1 MIRFCG
7 IITLGPT
14 FQKNFFVP
22 GFLKRP
28 AKPEETRRFSH
39 KETGR
44 HRRYRSAGF
53 RDCVRKES
61 RRHRRGYQRKD
72 NQKVERRTPEL
83 EPQSQTQDYAQEE
96 TENHLPSRTISASKA
111 YVARIARSVVRR
123 NEETKCFT
131 QTLLNGTSS
140 TNSWEFKSALAGLTQ
155 GTSTTTGVG
164 ARIALVAIE
173 YFVKIAPAV
182 ASVGGEGSMCRMV
195 FYHNKAAAGAVPDVA
210 QIFDTNNFYSGRNV
224 NYATKFSLLDDIT
237 HQMVITSYNSSSGV
251 AFSAGP
257 ALFKIIR

>member
-1 MIRFCG
+1 M
-7 IITLGPT
+7 L
-14 FQKNFFVP
+14 
-22 GFLKRP
+22 
-28 AKPEETRRFSH
+28 
-39 KETGR
+39 
-44 HRRYRSAGF
+44 
-53 RDCVRKES
+53 RKKQ
-61 RRHRRGYQRKD
+61 RTTYRRG
-72 NQKVERRTPEL
+72 
-83 EPQSQTQDYAQEE
+83 QSR
-96 TENHLPSRTISASKA
+96 PSKA

-123 NEETKCFT
+123 KETKCFT

-155 GTSTTTGVG
+155 GTSTTTRVG

-257 ALFKIIR
+257 ALFKIIG

>member
-1 MIRFCG
+1 M
-7 IITLGPT
+7 L
-14 FQKNFFVP
+14 
-22 GFLKRP
+22 
-28 AKPEETRRFSH
+28 
-39 KETGR
+39 
-44 HRRYRSAGF
+44 
-53 RDCVRKES
+53 RKKQ
-61 RRHRRGYQRKD
+61 RTTYRRG
-72 NQKVERRTPEL
+72 
-83 EPQSQTQDYAQEE
+83 QSR
-96 TENHLPSRTISASKA
+96 PSKA

-155 GTSTTTGVG
+155 GTSTTTRVG

-251 AFSAGP
+251 AFSRRSRAVQNHPGDPSNCGTVWRNAGTISDLP
-257 ALFKIIR
+257 LDDFGSPTVVTMSLVAS

>member
-1 MIRFCG
+1 M
-7 IITLGPT
+7 L
-14 FQKNFFVP
+14 
-22 GFLKRP
+22 
-28 AKPEETRRFSH
+28 
-39 KETGR
+39 
-44 HRRYRSAGF
+44 
-53 RDCVRKES
+53 RKKQ
-61 RRHRRGYQRKD
+61 RTTYRRG
-72 NQKVERRTPEL
+72 
-83 EPQSQTQDYAQEE
+83 QSR
-96 TENHLPSRTISASKA
+96 PSKA

-155 GTSTTTGVG
+155 GTSTTTRVG

-224 NYATKFSLLDDIT
+224 NYATKFSFTRRYHSSDGDYLLQLQQWSCIQRSRAVQNHPGDPSNCGT
-237 HQMVITSYNSSSGV
+237 VWRKCWHNLRFAS
-251 AFSAGP
+251 
-257 ALFKIIR
+257 

>member
-1 MIRFCG
+1 M
-7 IITLGPT
+7 
-14 FQKNFFVP
+14 
-22 GFLKRP
+22 
-28 AKPEETRRFSH
+28 
-39 KETGR
+39 
-44 HRRYRSAGF
+44 
-53 RDCVRKES
+53 
-61 RRHRRGYQRKD
+61 
-72 NQKVERRTPEL
+72 

-96 TENHLPSRTISASKA
+96 TENHLPSRTISAKQSIRSTYRKKRRSKKQ
-111 YVARIARSVVRR
+111 
-123 NEETKCFT
+123 ETKCFT

-155 GTSTTTGVG
+155 GTSTTTRVG

-251 AFSAGP
+251 AFNAGP
-257 ALFKIIR
+257 ALFDHPGDPSNCGTVWRKCWHNLRFAS

>member
-1 MIRFCG
+1 M
-7 IITLGPT
+7 L
-14 FQKNFFVP
+14 
-22 GFLKRP
+22 
-28 AKPEETRRFSH
+28 
-39 KETGR
+39 
-44 HRRYRSAGF
+44 
-53 RDCVRKES
+53 RKKQ
-61 RRHRRGYQRKD
+61 RTTYRRG
-72 NQKVERRTPEL
+72 
-83 EPQSQTQDYAQEE
+83 QSR
-96 TENHLPSRTISASKA
+96 PSKA

-155 GTSTTTGVG
+155 GTSTTTRVG

-237 HQMVITSYNSSSGV
+237 HQMVITSYNPAVELHSARVPRCSRSSG
-251 AFSAGP
+251 
-257 ALFKIIR
+257 

>member
-1 MIRFCG
+1 M
-7 IITLGPT
+7 L
-14 FQKNFFVP
+14 
-22 GFLKRP
+22 
-28 AKPEETRRFSH
+28 
-39 KETGR
+39 
-44 HRRYRSAGF
+44 
-53 RDCVRKES
+53 RKKQ
-61 RRHRRGYQRKD
+61 RTTYRRG
-72 NQKVERRTPEL
+72 
-83 EPQSQTQDYAQEE
+83 QSR
-96 TENHLPSRTISASKA
+96 PSKA

-155 GTSTTTGVG
+155 GTSTTTRVG
-164 ARIALVAIE
+164 AQLLLWQLSTLLRLLLLWL
-173 YFVKIAPAV
+173 P
-182 ASVGGEGSMCRMV
+182 VGGEGSMCRMV

-251 AFSAGP
+251 AFSRSRAVQ
-257 ALFKIIR
+257 KIIRVTPRTVVQFGGNAGTISDLPLDDFGVAHCSDDVTCCLVTVVAKVWFKDA